1 MKKYL
6 TIQSVNWFS
15 VLVLFMGTNFNLFA
29 QENKNV
35 KFIETV
41 HDFGDIKEIKKI
53 KEDELDNIL
62 FGPKDKKL
70 DNVALDRLS
79 KITPY
84 DKFDP
89 SLVKLDLE
97 NKYFFDKPDPVKIED
112 YRTQGL
118 SIPSESK
125 KVKK

>member
-35 KFIETV
+35 KFIETF
-41 HDFGDIKEIKKI
+41 HHFGDTK
-53 KEDELDNIL
+53 DELDNVL
-62 FGPKDKKL
+62 FGTMDKKL
-70 DNVALDRLS
+70 DYIELERIKN
-79 KITPY
+79 ITPY
-84 DKFDP
+84 DEFDP
-89 SLVKLDLE
+89 NLVQSFLKD
-97 NKYFFDKPDPVKIED
+97 KYNFDKPKPVIIED
-112 YRTQGL
+112 YRTKSL
-118 SIPSESK
+118 PIPSESK